1 VFLFVSHLLGTR
13 SVCLSACVR
22 ACVRA
27 CALSRRGIPN
37 ATIQFLAYDAL
48 KTIVMPDH

>member
-1 VFLFVSHLLGTR
+1 MFLFVSHLLGTR

-22 ACVRA
+22 AC
-27 CALSRRGIPN
+27 ALSCRGIPN